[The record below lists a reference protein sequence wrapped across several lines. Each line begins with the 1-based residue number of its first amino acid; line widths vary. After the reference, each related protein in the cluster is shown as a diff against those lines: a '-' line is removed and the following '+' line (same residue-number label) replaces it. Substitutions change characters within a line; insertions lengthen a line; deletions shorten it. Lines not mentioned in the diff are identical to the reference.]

1 LILIN
6 TGFRVLRYMAHKKD
20 SRRRVM
26 TDTSAHLYPRV
37 EAVLDAIAGWMTR
50 YREAHAKNDLAKCDK
65 DEVSRI
71 AHELGMSAQDLAA
84 ISSKGP
90 NSAALLERMLS
101 ALGVDAQAHRDAA
114 LMHDLQRLCVS
125 CGAKQRCVHEFASG
139 GAVKHFHDYCPNAY
153 TLDALLAERKSATR
167 N

>member
-1 LILIN
+1 
-6 TGFRVLRYMAHKKD
+6 
-20 SRRRVM
+20 M
-26 TDTSAHLYPRV
+26 TDTSSHLYPRV

-50 YREAHAKNDLAKCDK
+50 YREAHAAKSDLAQCDK
-65 DEVSRI
+65 EEVSRM
-71 AHELGMSAQDLAA
+71 AHDLGMSAQDLAA

-90 NSAALLERMLS
+90 NSAALLERMLT
-101 ALGVDAQAHRDAA
+101 ALGVDAQAHKDAA

-125 CGAKQRCVHEFASG
+125 CDAKQRCVHEFATG
-139 GAVKHFHDYCPNAY
+139 GAVKHFHEFCPNAY

>member
-1 LILIN
+1 
-6 TGFRVLRYMAHKKD
+6 
-20 SRRRVM
+20 M

-125 CGAKQRCVHEFASG
+125 CGAKQHCVHEFASG